1 MPQFWWWIPQ
11 GQVEEEQV
19 WRILLV
25 GLVVLF
31 EIIRN
36 RDRIQ
41 SMHAWGLEVGSL
53 EINNC
58 VQLLLFRTAIDMHRS
73 FGD

>member
-1 MPQFWWWIPQ
+1 
-11 GQVEEEQV
+11 
-19 WRILLV
+19 V

-41 SMHAWGLEVGSL
+41 SMQAWGLEVGSL